1 VFGKAYTPDVP
12 LRCQMAV
19 MFDRIG
25 KEAKDLLGK
34 GMDTDKK
41 FTFSTTAFEGLVS
54 GQPFWCTSSLPRA
67 RPTRYR
73 C

>member
-1 VFGKAYTPDVP
+1 MFGKAYTPNVS

-19 MFDRIG
+19 MFDKIG

-54 GQPFWCTSSLPRA
+54 GQPFWCTRIIA
-67 RPTRYR
+67 RS
-73 C
+73 